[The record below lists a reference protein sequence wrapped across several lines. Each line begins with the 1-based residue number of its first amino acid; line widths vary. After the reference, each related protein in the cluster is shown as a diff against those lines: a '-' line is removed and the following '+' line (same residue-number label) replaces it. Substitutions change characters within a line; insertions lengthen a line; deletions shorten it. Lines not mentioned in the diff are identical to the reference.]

1 MESKH
6 ESMEKN
12 IERKIEN
19 RIAKMIGIGIMVVIA
34 FIVFVFVG
42 GFVVQALWTWL
53 VPRTFGLPMLDFWQA
68 LGLLA
73 LTRILFGNMSMGGGK
88 GGRGWGRHRK
98 GGHHGPPHLSPE
110 ERERLAQDPASSA
123 S

>member
-1 MESKH
+1 MENQS
-6 ESMEKN
+6 ESFEKK

-19 RIAKMIGIGIMVVIA
+19 RIAKMIGIGVMIFVASAV
-34 FIVFVFVG
+34 FILVG
-42 GFVVQALWTWL
+42 GIVVQALWNWL
-53 VPRTFGLPMLDFWQA
+53 VPDIFGLPMLDFWQA

-110 ERERLAQDPASSA
+110 EREHMKQSA
-123 S
+123 SGE

>member
-1 MESKH
+1 MENKH

-19 RIAKMIGIGIMVVIA
+19 RIAKMIGIGIMVVIG

-42 GFVVQALWTWL
+42 GVIVQALWNWL
-53 VPRTFGLPMLDFWQA
+53 MPTIFGLPTLDFWQA

-73 LTRILFGNMSMGGGK
+73 LTRILFGGFSMGGGK
-88 GGRGWGRHRK
+88 GGGWRGGKHRRH
-98 GGHHGPPHLSPE
+98 GPHLSDE
-110 ERERLAQDPASSA
+110 EKTRLAENPTSA